1 MPLHPQLWK
10 DKEYELTDEEIVEV
24 RKRLVKKIQ
33 ARRIM
38 RRERI
43 RKDWMFYFLRGI
55 SMILFTVVILRLGGC
70 I

>member
-10 DKEYELTDEEIVEV
+10 DKEYQLTDEEIAEG